1 MKIKHLIT
9 KKGIQVLPSKTEDH
23 RIITKVLDEAKYQ
36 YSVFKL
42 PEEKTLK
49 PSKRDYRDSK
59 TKPDG
64 LELISLK
71 DYLLTML

>member
-1 MKIKHLIT
+1 MTITEFWATLRKIRKWNEMKIKHLIT

-49 PSKRDYRDSK
+49 VA
-59 TKPDG
+59 
-64 LELISLK
+64 L
-71 DYLLTML
+71 